1 MRDVTKKLVGE
12 NKMATLVRK
21 EDNERIIANIK
32 AELNRLYNVNRTLA
46 EQNSQPAI
54 ETIQEN
60 WKYMRELEA
69 RLADR
74 KNPKIYKE
82 C

>member
-1 MRDVTKKLVGE
+1 MNNRYLV
-12 NKMATLVRK
+12 AK
-21 EDNERIIANIK
+21 EDNERICANIVAK
-32 AELNRLYNVNRTLA
+32 LDELYKTNRTLA

-82 C
+82 I

>member
-1 MRDVTKKLVGE
+1 MT
-12 NKMATLVRK
+12 TQYLVRK

>member
-1 MRDVTKKLVGE
+1 MT
-12 NKMATLVRK
+12 TQYLVRK

-54 ETIQEN
+54 EAIQEN

-69 RLADR
+69 RLIDR

>member
-1 MRDVTKKLVGE
+1 MT
-12 NKMATLVRK
+12 TQYLVRK
-21 EDNERIIANIK
+21 EDNERICANIVAK
-32 AELNRLYNVNRTLA
+32 LDELYKTNRTLA

-69 RLADR
+69 KLAERENTD
-74 KNPKIYKE
+74 IFKE
-82 C
+82 IPSA

>member
-1 MRDVTKKLVGE
+1 MTTRY
-12 NKMATLVRK
+12 LVRK